1 MHYCLE
7 YRVVT
12 SLHKNSLQFLIKIKL
27 VTTIQPNSYA
37 LGCLYHRIENLRSC
51 INLYMYIYS
60 RFTHGS
66 PKLESAQ
73 MSFTIKW
80 LIKLWY
86 VCTMEYYS
94 AVRENEP

>member
-1 MHYCLE
+1 
-7 YRVVT
+7 
-12 SLHKNSLQFLIKIKL
+12 
-27 VTTIQPNSYA
+27 
-37 LGCLYHRIENLRSC
+37 
-51 INLYMYIYS
+51 MYIYS